1 MLMLSDELRA
11 LARLMD
17 EQAKI
22 AGGIAK
28 LMRLLSDRAQVMERE
43 AAARPPALHA
53 PTLNLG
59 LDDNGA
65 RN

>member
-1 MLMLSDELRA
+1 MLTLSDELRA
-11 LARLMD
+11 LALLMD
-17 EQAKI
+17 EQATIAGKI
-22 AGGIAK
+22 AQ
-28 LMRLLSDRAQVMERE
+28 LLRLLSDRAQVMERE

-53 PTLNLG
+53 PTLNPG